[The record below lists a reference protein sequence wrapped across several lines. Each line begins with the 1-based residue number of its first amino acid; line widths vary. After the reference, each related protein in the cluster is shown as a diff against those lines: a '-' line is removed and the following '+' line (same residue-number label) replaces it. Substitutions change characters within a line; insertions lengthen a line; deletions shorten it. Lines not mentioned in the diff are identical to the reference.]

1 MTFRR
6 GARLDPSQVEDLRGR
21 VGGRGL
27 AVGGGGLGVLL
38 LVVYAL
44 ITGGA
49 PSSSDAQTLDR
60 LLNQAIGGSGAVA
73 SSALDTECQ
82 TGADANARDD
92 CRIVGYINS
101 IQAYWTDA
109 FAAAGQ
115 QYVPAKTRFFTDAL
129 DTGCGTAT
137 TAVGPFYCPADRF
150 IYIDLGFLDDLRTQ
164 FGAQGGPFA
173 QAYVLAHEYGHHVQD
188 LLGVLDAGSGGQGAS
203 GQSVRTELQAD
214 CYAGVWSANAVDT
227 GYLEPLTQANIADAL
242 DAAAAVGD
250 DRIQAETGGSVNPE
264 SWTHGSSAERQH
276 WFSAGYAAADAS
288 GCDTFSGPV

>member
-6 GARLDPSQVEDLRGR
+6 GARLDPSQVEDMRGR
-21 VGGRGL
+21 IGGRGL

-38 LVVYAL
+38 VIVYSL

-49 PSSSDAQTLDR
+49 PSSSDAQALDQ
-60 LLNQAIGGSGAVA
+60 LLNQTFGGSGAVA

-101 IQAYWTDA
+101 IQAYWSDA
-109 FAAAGQ
+109 FVTAGER
-115 QYVPAKTRFFTDAL
+115 YVPAKTRFFTDVV

-250 DRIQAETGGSVNPE
+250 DRIQAETGGTVNPE

-288 GCDTFSGPV
+288 GCDTFSGAI